1 MYPTALR
8 VGASLRQKI
17 VQLGRVAR
25 RQARD
30 DTPHSSGSSF
40 LPSGRFTVFHTRHS
54 CVSYHGNHIHAAT
67 TSLKVLGAN
76 SATRMMKIADRSKA
90 VLNRASGHP
99 LRECSNRRYAV
110 MIFTLSPIEMHGT
123 VIMMTG
129 GGPVAI
135 SQYPAQIVT
144 VALTPST
151 GHAKGRQDGRTG
163 TAGATALPRPVVGA
177 DAKGEGK
184 DSLTV
189 PHTLRTPSPLRRRSS
204 S

>member
-8 VGASLRQKI
+8 VRASLRQKI

-30 DTPHSSGSSF
+30 DTPHSSVSSF

-76 SATRMMKIADRSKA
+76 SPTRMMKIPDRTKA

-110 MIFTLSPIEMHGT
+110 MIFTPPPIEMHGT
-123 VIMMTG
+123 VIMMAG

-135 SQYPAQIVT
+135 LPV
-144 VALTPST
+144 PST
-151 GHAKGRQDGRTG
+151 DRDCRSDAIHG
-163 TAGATALPRPVVGA
+163 TTAPPRPVVGA
-177 DAKGEGK
+177 DAKGKGK
-184 DSLTV
+184 DRLTV
-189 PHTLRTPSPLRRRSS
+189 PHTLRTPTHSGGAYRRERLATIAQPEFV
-204 S
+204 